1 MNNEEKYDEL
11 IKAGIKE
18 YHDSEIDS
26 IMAAPQEVEVSEEFK
41 KNMEQLINNM
51 GNNADDS
58 KKTNTD
64 DNMDDIPVNN
74 TFDNA
79 PKKAGSHK
87 VIKRIACVAVILIAG
102 AAVIGIANKDVGAR
116 YIDFLRE
123 YIMGGFTEYKGTDK
137 DANKT
142 DGVFE
147 LTYIP
152 EGFEL
157 SEETHE
163 QNDKKNDG
171 FYIFKN
177 GNIYVLFKYTTSDSS
192 MFQLDNEN
200 LEHSFLVLDNGSK
213 GDYYRRTDG
222 NDESKLVWKQDGY
235 ICWINISGADETWAE
250 KELLNV
256 ANGVR
261 EISE

>member
-1 MNNEEKYDEL
+1 VNNEEKYDEL

-18 YHDSEIDS
+18 YHDNEIES
-26 IMAAPQEVEVSEEFK
+26 VMAAPQQIEASEEFK
-41 KNMEQLINNM
+41 KNMEQFINGM
-51 GNNADDS
+51 GNSADGS
-58 KKTNTD
+58 TETNTD
-64 DNMDDIPVNN
+64 GNPVNN
-74 TFDNA
+74 LHNNV

-87 VIKRIACVAVILIAG
+87 MIKRIACVAVILIAG

-116 YIDFLRE
+116 YMDFFRE
-123 YIMGGFTEYKGTDK
+123 YLLGGFTEYKGTDK

-142 DGVFE
+142 DGEFE

-157 SEETHE
+157 SKETHE

-171 FYIFKN
+171 LYTYIN
-177 GNIYVLFKYTTSDSS
+177 GDKLLLFKYTTSEVAQ
-192 MFQLDNEN
+192 FQLDNEN
-200 LEHSFLVLDNGSK
+200 LEHSYLVLDNGIK
-213 GDYYRRTDG
+213 GDYYKCADG
-222 NDESKLVWKQDGY
+222 NDENKLVWKQDGY
-235 ICWINISGADETWAE
+235 MCWINISGADETWAE

-261 EISE
+261 EVRE

>member
-142 DGVFE
+142 DGEFE

-171 FYIFKN
+171 CYMFKN
-177 GNIYVLFKYTTSDSS
+177 DNKILLFKYAVMSSS
-192 MFQLDNEN
+192 MVQFDNEDM
-200 LEHSFLVLDNGSK
+200 EHSFLILNTGVK
-213 GDYYRRTDG
+213 GDYYKSTNG
-222 NDESKLVWKQDGY
+222 TDESSFVWKQDGY
-235 ICWINISGADETWAE
+235 MCWINIHGIDETRAE

-261 EISE
+261 KISE